1 MFFYLQNLCATVSS
15 EFYTGPDVKEAL
27 ELHRWI
33 GENKTN
39 YLASTIQN
47 LKLKIRIA
55 N

>member
-1 MFFYLQNLCATVSS
+1 MFFYLQDLWATVSP
-15 EFYTGPDVKEAL
+15 EFYTGPGVKEAL
-27 ELHRWI
+27 KLHRRI

-47 LKLKIRIA
+47 LKLKIRIT